1 MCQEQINQ
9 RAVEYAQRP
18 LKKNETPFHSE
29 FLLSQANFIYC
40 ITRTGFKVF
49 FDCFCMLLSPHLHNI
64 FFMFRDRS
72 KSKGH
77 GALSEAART
86 SAPLSLLETVRS
98 RRGTMHSQKLLEN
111 VLLSR
116 C

>member
-18 LKKNETPFHSE
+18 LKKNETPLHSE

-64 FFMFRDRS
+64 FLCF
-72 KSKGH
+72 
-77 GALSEAART
+77 
-86 SAPLSLLETVRS
+86 
-98 RRGTMHSQKLLEN
+98 RGTEHTLKLLAH

-116 C
+116 YL